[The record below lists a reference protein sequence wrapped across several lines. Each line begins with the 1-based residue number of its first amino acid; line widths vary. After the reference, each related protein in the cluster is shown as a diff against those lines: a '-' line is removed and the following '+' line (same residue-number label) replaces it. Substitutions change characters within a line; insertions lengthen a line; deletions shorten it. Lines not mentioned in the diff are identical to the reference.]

1 MAQALHKLDT
11 RRQHPATQ
19 AAQAAAEAGFKPIA
33 IPALAAAVETAR
45 RAAPRAAAPK
55 DVPAIL
61 RNDATYS

>member
-11 RRQHPATQ
+11 RRQHPAAE
-19 AAQAAAEAGFKPIA
+19 AAQAAASAGFKPIA

-45 RAAPRAAAPK
+45 RTTRPVAPK

-61 RNDATYS
+61 RKEAAFG